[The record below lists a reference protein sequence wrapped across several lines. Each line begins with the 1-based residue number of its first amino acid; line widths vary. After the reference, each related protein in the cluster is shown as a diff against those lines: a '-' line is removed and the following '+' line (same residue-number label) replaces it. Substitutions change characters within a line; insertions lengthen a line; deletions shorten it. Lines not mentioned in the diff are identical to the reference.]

1 MIVGERVR
9 ALAARLPAWLE
20 RIVLAVVCWQLAG
33 LVWWVFAPGSGGPQ
47 PVAARAAPARVDSR
61 EALIGWFGAEAK
73 ADAAAAS
80 EYALMA
86 VIAGRNGAALFRG
99 SDGKSLA
106 VRTGEALD
114 ASSRLIAV
122 EPGGA
127 IIERGGVRQEIKL
140 PQAEARPLFGRP
152 GGAPAPAAPA
162 SASAPKAAVL
172 KPIRLTHG
180 QMVAVMRG
188 GNVAGWD
195 TGLSG
200 APDGGIRLDRVAAQ
214 PFAVLLQLKDGDVLK
229 KVNRRPLE
237 RVADVSLLFFHFGQQ
252 PSVNLELIR
261 RGVPLIQHY
270 DIQP

>member
-33 LVWWVFAPGSGGPQ
+33 LVWWVFAPGTGGPM

-86 VIAGRNGAALFRG
+86 VIAGRNGAALFKG

-152 GGAPAPAAPA
+152 AGGAPATPA

-172 KPIRLTHG
+172 KPIRLTQG
-180 QMVAVMRG
+180 QMVAVRRG

-252 PSVNLELIR
+252 PSVDLELIR